1 MFKNKPKTTKL
12 EFLLQKFNKERK
24 QNEIFFL
31 GVKEITCNSETR
43 EFWTIEILGTIRALI
58 RIYVF

>member
-43 EFWTIEILGTIRALI
+43 EF
-58 RIYVF
+58 